1 MSATNRLKASLNT
14 ATATP
19 TNTLNFDLRS
29 KLRDEL
35 KATGKFT
42 DVNYKFDGRRG
53 HLNLTIRGSHG
64 RAVANVVAAAA
75 TKNLTVA
82 LTIVTQD
89 YYNTTYRVTTL
100 TEIKPTAPVAKP
112 AVATKPAAKAKP
124 ALTTAIATEQAKP
137 AAFLPVSVYFGYD
150 LVGKVDQSLAK
161 QIRQLIEAANK
172 PKTADVIV
180 VDLKTSA
187 KVTVTVPY
195 DVAQAVKA
203 QVPSFTQG
211 EWIIKSTHGVTILK
225 QNANSTT
232 EKTWVIA

>member
-14 ATATP
+14 ATTTP
-19 TNTLNFDLRS
+19 ANTLNFDLRS

-35 KATGKFT
+35 KATGKFS
-42 DVNYKFDGRRG
+42 DVTYKFDGRRG
-53 HLNLTIRGSHG
+53 HLNLTIRGQHG
-64 RAVANVVAAAA
+64 RSTANVIAAAA
-75 TKNLTVA
+75 SKNLTIA
-82 LTIVTQD
+82 LTIVTQT
-89 YYNTTYRVTTL
+89 YYDTQYRVTTL
-100 TEIKPTAPVAKP
+100 TETKPTAQ
-112 AVATKPAAKAKP
+112 AVPATKPAPKAKAGN
-124 ALTTAIATEQAKP
+124 ALATAIKTEQAV
-137 AAFLPVSVYFGYD
+137 PVTLTSVYFGYD
-150 LVGKVDQSLAK
+150 LIGKVDASLAK

-172 PKTADVIV
+172 PKFADVVV

-195 DVAQAVKA
+195 DVAAAVKA

>member
-1 MSATNRLKASLNT
+1 MTATSRLKASLNT
-14 ATATP
+14 ATTTP
-19 TNTLNFDLRS
+19 ANTLNFDLRS

-35 KATGKFT
+35 KATGKFS
-42 DVNYKFDGRRG
+42 DVTYKFDGRRG
-53 HLNLTIRGSHG
+53 HLNLTIRGQHG
-64 RAVANVVAAAA
+64 RSVANVVAAAA
-75 TKNLTVA
+75 TKNLKIDLTV
-82 LTIVTQD
+82 VTQT
-89 YYNTTYRVTTL
+89 YYDTQYRVTTL
-100 TEIKPTAPVAKP
+100 NEIKPTVAKP
-112 AVATKPAAKAKP
+112 AVAAKPAVKAKP

-137 AAFLPVSVYFGYD
+137 AAATTSVYFGYD
-150 LVGKVDQSLAK
+150 LVGKVDASLAK

-172 PKTADVIV
+172 PKFADVIV

-195 DVAQAVKA
+195 DVAAAVKA

>member
-14 ATATP
+14 ATTTP
-19 TNTLNFDLRS
+19 ANTLNFDLRS

-35 KATGKFT
+35 KATGKFS
-42 DVNYKFDGRRG
+42 DVTYKFDGRRG

-64 RAVANVVAAAA
+64 RSTANVVAAAA

-82 LTIVTQD
+82 LTIVTQT
-89 YYNTTYRVTTL
+89 YYDTQYRVTTL
-100 TEIKPTAPVAKP
+100 NEIKPTAPVAKP
-112 AVATKPAAKAKP
+112 AVASKPAAKAKP

-137 AAFLPVSVYFGYD
+137 AAATTNVYFGYD
-150 LVGKVDQSLAK
+150 LVGKVDASLAK

-172 PKTADVIV
+172 PKFADVIV
-180 VDLKTSA
+180 VDLKTST

-203 QVPSFTQG
+203 QVPSFNQG
-211 EWIIKSTHGVTILK
+211 VWSIKSTHGISILK
-225 QNANSTT
+225 ENANSTT

>member
-14 ATATP
+14 ATTTP
-19 TNTLNFDLRS
+19 ANTLNFNLRA

-53 HLNLTIRGSHG
+53 HLNLTIRGQHG
-64 RAVANVVAAAA
+64 RAGVNVITAAA

-100 TEIKPTAPVAKP
+100 TETKPTAP
-112 AVATKPAAKAKP
+112 AVPATKPAPKAKAGT
-124 ALTTAIATEQAKP
+124 ALATAIKTEQAAP
-137 AAFLPVSVYFGYD
+137 ATLTSVFFGYD
-150 LVGKVDQSLAK
+150 LIGKVDPSTAK
-161 QIRQLIEAANK
+161 QIRQLVEAANK
-172 PKTADVIV
+172 PKFADVIV

-203 QVPSFTQG
+203 QVPSFNQG
-211 EWIIKSTHGVTILK
+211 VWSIKSTHGISILK
-225 QNANSTT
+225 ENANSTT

>member
-14 ATATP
+14 ATTTP
-19 TNTLNFDLRS
+19 ANTLNFDLRS

-53 HLNLTIRGSHG
+53 HLNLTIRGQHG
-64 RAVANVVAAAA
+64 RSYANVVAAAA
-75 TKNLTVA
+75 TKNLTIA
-82 LTIVTQD
+82 LTIVTQS
-89 YYNTTYRVTTL
+89 YYDTVYRVTTL
-100 TEIKPTAPVAKP
+100 TETKPTAP
-112 AVATKPAAKAKP
+112 AVPATKPVAKAGT
-124 ALTTAIATEQAKP
+124 ALATAIKTEQVKP
-137 AAFLPVSVYFGYD
+137 AAATTPVYFGYD
-150 LVGKVDQSLAK
+150 LVGKVDASLAK

-172 PKTADVIV
+172 PKFADVVV

-195 DVAQAVKA
+195 DVAAAVKA
-203 QVPSFTQG
+203 QVPSFNQG
-211 EWIIKSTHGVTILK
+211 AWSIKSTHGISILK
-225 QNANSTT
+225 ENANSTT

>member
-137 AAFLPVSVYFGYD
+137 VPTVNVYFGYD
-150 LVGKVDQSLAK
+150 LVGKVDASLAK

-203 QVPSFTQG
+203 QVPSFNQG
-211 EWIIKSTHGVTILK
+211 EWVIKSTHGVTILK